1 MTEAPLAPELV
12 ITAPE
17 PHAAALAYAT
27 RCRGTLGVLSQL
39 FAEARNRVIFASPF
53 VQPEMLLGKGPLA
66 MALHSALGRN
76 VLVDFLIRPELLERA
91 EFMAFARMNAPRM
104 RLFDPAFP
112 NFQAT
117 ALGSHAKFCIRDGE
131 AAYVG
136 SANLTGPDS
145 ENTSKWACLYMA
157 RLPVRCVSFGT
168 SLFVTDSLCNYLH
181 KSLP

>member
-1 MTEAPLAPELV
+1 MTEAPPPPQLV

-27 RCRGTLGVLSQL
+27 RCRATLGVLSQL
-39 FAEARNRVIFASPF
+39 FAEARSRVIFASPF
-53 VQPEMLLGKGPLA
+53 VQPDMLLGTGPLA
-66 MALHSALGRN
+66 MSLRSALDRN
-76 VLVDFLIRPELLERA
+76 VSVDFLINPELLDRM
-91 EFMAFARMNAPRM
+91 EFRGFARSHAERL

-136 SANLTGPDS
+136 SANLTGPGLREHFEMGVLVHGNIANSMREFWDFS
-145 ENTSKWACLYMA
+145 
-157 RLPVRCVSFGT
+157 VRSG
-168 SLFVTDSLCNYLH
+168 LFVQLNA
-181 KSLP
+181 